1 MINECGSRVFHGN
14 KTGPRFLKGTNLERV
29 SVPVPVYY
37 SATVRNDGIHHAR
50 RRGWRLLDLCP
61 LISRLYFGVI
71 GNILGG
77 IQGARIKNTRAEYRA
92 EGQQKE
98 YV

>member
-14 KTGPRFLKGTNLERV
+14 KTGPRFLKGMNLERV
-29 SVPVPVYY
+29 SVPVPVYH

-50 RRGWRLLDLCP
+50 SRGWRLLDVGP

-71 GNILGG
+71 GHILGG
-77 IQGARIKNTRAEYRA
+77 IQGAWIENACAEYRA
-92 EGQQKE
+92 EGQQRE
-98 YV
+98 YL